1 MTPKAF
7 ANTTPNTFIHIQE
20 VTDLRETHQE
30 QGNTAENRA
39 RPTRQRK
46 QSVAVNQWCF
56 VNQPH
61 HALLLA
67 EEEWRCLK
75 RTLKVDTDL
84 RKTQPTRAIVTIASG
99 ILVADSSQNPSSET
113 SQITQQADHEA

>member
-1 MTPKAF
+1 M
-7 ANTTPNTFIHIQE
+7 
-20 VTDLRETHQE
+20 
-30 QGNTAENRA
+30 
-39 RPTRQRK
+39 
-46 QSVAVNQWCF
+46 
-56 VNQPH
+56 NQPH

-113 SQITQQADHEA
+113 GQITQQADHEA